1 MPATNQN
8 SGDSAPRGSEGD
20 EGADSEALPSASGR
34 ADDAAADDAPATLA
48 DALAALSIKLPEEQV
63 AALDGYCRLLWDW
76 NEKLNLTR
84 HLDYRTFAA
93 RDVVDS
99 LAFSRALKP
108 GERILDVGTGGGVPG
123 VVLAIT
129 RPDLVVDLCESV
141 GKKARAVQD
150 IVRTLGLKV
159 PVHHARAE
167 DLLAAGR
174 KYDTLVIRAV
184 ARLDKLL
191 TWFQPHWGRFGRMLV
206 LKGPSWVEERKEC
219 RERGVILDLDLRRLH
234 SYQIPGTH
242 AESVLL
248 QLTPKEAVH
257 KA

>member
-1 MPATNQN
+1 MAATGEN
-8 SGDSAPRGSEGD
+8 SEDLADSDAELA
-20 EGADSEALPSASGR
+20 EGAGGAASEPGTPAGPLPTTLAEALTELR
-34 ADDAAADDAPATLA
+34 
-48 DALAALSIKLPEEQV
+48 IKLPEEQV
-63 AALDGYCRLLWDW
+63 VALDRYCRLLWEW

-99 LAFSRALKP
+99 LAFGRVLES

-129 RPDLVVDLCESV
+129 RSDVTVELCESV

-150 IVRTLGLKV
+150 IVRTLGLKLA
-159 PVHHARAE
+159 VHHARAE
-167 DLLAAGR
+167 DLLASRR
-174 KYDTLVIRAV
+174 KYDALVIRAV

-191 TWFQPHWGRFGRMLV
+191 TWFQPHWGQFRRMLV
-206 LKGPSWVEERKEC
+206 LKGPSWVEERREC
-219 RERGVILDLDLRRLH
+219 RERGLMRDLDLRRLH
-234 SYQIPGTH
+234 SYPIPGTH

-248 QLTPKEAVH
+248 QLTRKEAERQGDKV
-257 KA
+257 